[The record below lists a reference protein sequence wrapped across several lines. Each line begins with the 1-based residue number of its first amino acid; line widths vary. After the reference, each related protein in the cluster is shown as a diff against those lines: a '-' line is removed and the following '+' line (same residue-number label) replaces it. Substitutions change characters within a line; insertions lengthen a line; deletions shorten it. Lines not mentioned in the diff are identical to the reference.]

1 MYAIGFHVVTN
12 RCLYLRRLP
21 ALLIVIAWLE
31 HDALCEM
38 FDDGLCF
45 SVKVAYPIPGS
56 DDCVRFECL
65 PLHRPHQALV
75 AAEACETTVHTL
87 GLLFV
92 ERIDSLAILFAIFLA

>member
-38 FDDGLCF
+38 FDDDLCF

-65 PLHRPHQALV
+65 PLHQPHQRWSQLKRV
-75 AAEACETTVHTL
+75 RPQYTHSGCCL
-87 GLLFV
+87 WNG
-92 ERIDSLAILFAIFLA
+92 